1 MISLVERKVWS
12 KWAGTYGNAREPCP
26 FLTKRSNPHEVKIEK
41 IDQTR
46 FMLAL
51 DVDSTYKKTND
62 WLLSYSL
69 NISFELHCFFHNV
82 NCCREKEEPWFVSK
96 PQPKKSKNEVTDQF
110 FNEYFW
116 QKEVNAPFSGKKK
129 QNSHFTSFC
138 QKTFSRNLSVTSLF
152 KFFFPDWQLKKIF
165 SKPKKLSFDPGKP
178 FQSKSQNS

>member
-1 MISLVERKVWS
+1 MD
-12 KWAGTYGNAREPCP
+12 GPYFCP
-26 FLTKRSNPHEVKIEK
+26 FLTKRSNPHEVEIEK

-96 PQPKKSKNEVTDQF
+96 PQPKKI
-110 FNEYFW
+110 
-116 QKEVNAPFSGKKK
+116 KERSNWPVF
-129 QNSHFTSFC
+129 
-138 QKTFSRNLSVTSLF
+138 
-152 KFFFPDWQLKKIF
+152 
-165 SKPKKLSFDPGKP
+165 
-178 FQSKSQNS
+178 